1 MKPHCPN
8 CLKEMTKASASRN
21 LFNCEPCREIIQYFG
36 GGADHGE
43 PGPQFCWPIRRKRSV
58 HTATRPEPPGPR
70 ARRYPTSSP
79 ASAAIRG
86 GRTTVTVQAASE
98 ATLAE
103 TLPSSV
109 RRNELCRAPMMT
121 WST

>member
-43 PGPQFCWPIRRKRSV
+43 PGPQFTWRIRRKRAD
-58 HTATRPEPPGPR
+58 HTAH
-70 ARRYPTSSP
+70 
-79 ASAAIRG
+79 AA
-86 GRTTVTVQAASE
+86 
-98 ATLAE
+98 
-103 TLPSSV
+103 
-109 RRNELCRAPMMT
+109 
-121 WST
+121 